1 MAAAT
6 GTPQASGCREFP
18 DRTATVPHK
27 NRPFYLHQVDR
38 FLNGLE
44 KQDLSDPAITDD
56 SVKAYLDNL
65 SREKENWQVHQAS
78 EALRLYRHYQS
89 TLRPA
94 PNTSASAAHAALWDA
109 ARKQL
114 VEIIRLKHL
123 SIATEQAR
131 AYDFIS

>member
-27 NRPFYLHQVDR
+27 NRPFYLHRVDR

-56 SVKAYLDNL
+56 SVKAYLDKL
-65 SREKENWQVHQAS
+65 SREKEDWQVHQAS
-78 EALRLYRHYQS
+78 EALRLYPHYQS
-89 TLRPA
+89 TLQPIE
-94 PNTSASAAHAALWDA
+94 NTRGNAANFALWDA

-114 VEIIRLKHL
+114 VEIIR
-123 SIATEQAR
+123 
-131 AYDFIS
+131 ISSPRLVR